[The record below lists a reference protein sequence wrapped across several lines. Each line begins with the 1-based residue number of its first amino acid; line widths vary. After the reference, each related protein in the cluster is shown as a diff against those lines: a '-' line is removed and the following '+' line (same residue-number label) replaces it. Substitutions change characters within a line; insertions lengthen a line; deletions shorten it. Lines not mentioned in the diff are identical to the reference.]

1 MSDTYSFEEGLG
13 LQPMAQ
19 SGGFGMARIKVIGVG
34 GGGGNAV
41 NRMILAG
48 VNSCTFIAA
57 NTDMQALNLSR
68 AQYKI
73 QLGATLTKGLGAGAD
88 PEIGARA
95 AEESKDAI
103 AEILKDTD
111 LLFIAAGMGG
121 GTGTGAAPVIAK
133 MAKDMNILTIAVVTK
148 PFETFEGK
156 IRMEN
161 ANAGIEKLR
170 GVVDTLLIIPNE
182 KIQYYVPKGTPL
194 VQAFKVADD
203 VLKQGIMGITEII
216 QTPSLI
222 NLDFAD
228 IRAVMK
234 AKGNAH
240 IGIGKGKGDNR
251 TLNAVRQAVQSPLLE
266 TNIRGATGV
275 IVYVSGDATIT
286 IDEVNS
292 SVSLVREVVDPNAK
306 IIFGTGIDENLNDEV
321 MITIIATGF
330 EAQEETSPLYQQNP
344 RGFLNQMRQE
354 DIRRVD
360 SMYGFSSDRVGSD
373 YRSEPQSARE
383 AQPDKAVPPFLQR
396 LRDKK

>member
-1 MSDTYSFEEGLG
+1 MSDTYGMGDGLG
-13 LQPMAQ
+13 LPTTM
-19 SGGFGMARIKVIGVG
+19 GGNNGFGMARIKVIGVG

-48 VNSCTFIAA
+48 VTSCTFIAA

-68 AQYKI
+68 APYKI
-73 QLGATLTKGLGAGAD
+73 QLGSALTKGLGAGAD

-103 AEILKDTD
+103 AEVLKDTD

-161 ANAGIEKLR
+161 ANAGIDKLR
-170 GVVDTLLIIPNE
+170 GVVDTLLVIPNE

-203 VLKQGIMGITEII
+203 VLKQGILGITEII
-216 QTPSLI
+216 QTPALI

-228 IRAVMK
+228 IKAIMK

-251 TLNAVRQAVQSPLLE
+251 TLDAVRQAVQSPLLE
-266 TNIRGATGV
+266 TNIKGATGV

-286 IDEVNS
+286 IDEVTNS
-292 SVSLVREVVDPNAK
+292 VALVREVVDPNAK
-306 IIFGTGIDENLNDEV
+306 IIFGTGIDEALDDEV

-330 EAQEETSPLYQQNP
+330 ESPEENPSFYQAPRSMLNP
-344 RGFLNQMRQE
+344 MRQE

-360 SMYGFSSDRVGSD
+360 SMYGFNSEESKPAKP
-373 YRSEPQSARE
+373 EPQAYRDAPSAK
-383 AQPDKAVPPFLQR
+383 DVPPFLQR